1 MSVRVTRI
9 SVLLN
14 SINVEKKPQK
24 LSKIAVVNNRLGN
37 EFNKGGAG
45 K

>member
-1 MSVRVTRI
+1 MSLRVMRI
-9 SVLLN
+9 SALLN
-14 SINVEKKPQK
+14 SINVEKN
-24 LSKIAVVNNRLGN
+24 LRISAKIAVVNNRLGN